1 MNIAPSAIVDPHAQI
16 HSTAKIGHFCVIGPD
31 VVLEEGVELY
41 NNVTLLG
48 ITTIKAHTTIFPYAT
63 LGTIPQDLKYEG
75 ERSELIIGEHNL
87 IREYCMINPGTKGGG
102 NQTIIGNHNLLMA
115 YVHVA
120 HDCKIGDHC
129 ILANGVTLA
138 GHIEIGDHVNI
149 GGLTAIHQFT
159 RIAKGCMVAGASA
172 LGRDVPPYCN
182 AEGNRA
188 FIRGLNRYRMRK
200 LLERSEIDFI
210 SVLYKKLFDLKDT
223 SIRNNALKIL
233 EQYPDNPHAQEIC
246 NFVLQSDRGIA
257 IKEGYFQDEEAT

>member
-1 MNIAPSAIVDPHAQI
+1 MSIAPSAIVDPSARI
-16 HSTAKIGHFCVIGPD
+16 DSTVEIGHFCVIGPD
-31 VVLEEGVELY
+31 VVLEEGVRLY

-48 ITTIKAHTTIFPYAT
+48 RTTIKAHTTVFPYAT

-75 ERSELIIGEHNL
+75 EPSKLIIGKHNL

-102 NQTIIGNHNLLMA
+102 NETIIGDDNLLMA

-129 ILANGVTLA
+129 VLANGVTLA

-159 RIAKGCMVAGASA
+159 RLAKGCMVAGASA
-172 LGRDVPPYCN
+172 LGKDVPPYCI

-188 FIRGLNRYRMRK
+188 FIRGLNRRRMRK
-200 LLERSEIDFI
+200 LLKGNEIDFI
-210 SVLYKKLFDLKDT
+210 SVLYKKLFNVKDT
-223 SIRNNALKIL
+223 SVRDNALKIL
-233 EQYPDNPHAQEIC
+233 EEYPDDLHTQEIC
-246 NFVLQSDRGIA
+246 RFVMESDRGIA
-257 IKEGYFQDEEAT
+257 IKAGYFQDQEDA

>member
-1 MNIAPSAIVDPHAQI
+1 MIAPTAIIEAG
-16 HSTAKIGHFCVIGPD
+16 AKIDPSVEVGHFCVIGPN
-31 VVLEEGVELY
+31 VVLEAGVKLY

-48 ITTIKAHTTIFPYAT
+48 HTTIKKDSTVFPYAV

-75 ERSELIIGEHNL
+75 EESYLIIGERNL
-87 IREYCMINPGTKGGG
+87 IREHCMINPGTKGGG
-102 NQTIIGNHNLLMA
+102 YQTIIGNDNLLMA

-120 HDCKIGDHC
+120 HDCKIGNHC

-138 GHIEIGDHVNI
+138 GHIEIADYVNI

-188 FIRGLNRYRMRK
+188 FIRGLNRHRMRK
-200 LLERSEIDFI
+200 LLQSSEIDFI
-210 SVLYKKLFDLKDT
+210 SRLYKKLFDLETT
-223 SIRNNALKIL
+223 SIRENAQKIL
-233 EQYPDNPHAQEIC
+233 EEYPNNPHAREIC
-246 NFVLQSDRGIA
+246 EFVLETQRGIA
-257 IKEGYFQDEEAT
+257 IKAWVLKEQEDM